1 MTGRN
6 KTGRQYP
13 NAWVSGPDPLRHQ
26 QYLVWL
32 QQRNQAQFRKE
43 PWNLA
48 FDDWLVLWGDLWSKR
63 GRGRD
68 DYCMTRQDP
77 EAAWCKHNAV
87 VITRRQHFL
96 DHRDK
101 QVESNRRRRAQWQAQ
116 D

>member
-1 MTGRN
+1 
-6 KTGRQYP
+6 
-13 NAWVSGPDPLRHQ
+13 
-26 QYLVWL
+26 
-32 QQRNQAQFRKE
+32 
-43 PWNLA
+43 
-48 FDDWLVLWGDLWSKR
+48 
-63 GRGRD
+63 
-68 DYCMTRQDP
+68 MTRQDP